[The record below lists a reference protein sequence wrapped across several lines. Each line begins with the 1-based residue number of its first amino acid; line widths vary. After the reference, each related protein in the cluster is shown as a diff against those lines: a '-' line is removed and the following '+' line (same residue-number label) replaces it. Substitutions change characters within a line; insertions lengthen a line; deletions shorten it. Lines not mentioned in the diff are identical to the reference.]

1 MTLQVGIFCIIYVL
15 VVVAAQVT
23 CQVLPVYM
31 VDESQIIEQE
41 LLAEV
46 TVWMRHDLA
55 VPFVT
60 NVTVLDVA
68 TELLDVIQ
76 SLLPDEDCSALQA
89 NFAEGLFVCAF

>member
-1 MTLQVGIFCIIYVL
+1 MTLQVGILCIIYVL
-15 VVVAAQVT
+15 VGVAAQMT

-31 VDESQIIEQE
+31 LDKSRIIEQE

-46 TVWMRHDLA
+46 TVWMRHDLS

-60 NVTVLDVA
+60 NVTIFDVG

-76 SLLPDEDCSALQA
+76 SLLPDEDGSALEA
-89 NFAEGLFVCAF
+89 DFAECLLVCAF